1 MNKAKPA
8 SASKTAKRVTTTKNQ
23 ASTQGK
29 KSAEATK
36 ATSPKAETSSAATLT
51 VGQKAPTFTLLDDA
65 GKTVKLSDLKGKTV
79 VLFFYPKDDTP
90 GCTKEACS
98 FRDGLRDIRKRGAIV
113 IGVSPDSVESHQKF
127 SKKFELNF
135 PLLSDVEKTML
146 QAYGVWKEKSMYGR
160 TYMGV
165 ERTTFI
171 IDEKGKIA
179 AVFPK
184 VKVEKH
190 FDQVLDALH
199 EMSATS

>member
-1 MNKAKPA
+1 MKKAT
-8 SASKTAKRVTTTKNQ
+8 TAKSQ

-29 KSAEATK
+29 KSAKATK
-36 ATSPKAETSSAATLT
+36 ATSSKAEASPAATLK
-51 VGQKAPTFTLLDDA
+51 VGQKAPAFTLLDDT

-113 IGVSPDSVESHQKF
+113 LGVSPDSVESHKKF

-135 PLLSDVEKTML
+135 PLLSDVDKNML
-146 QAYGVWKEKSMYGR
+146 QTYGVWKEKSMYGR
-160 TYMGV
+160 KYMGV

-171 IDEKGKIA
+171 IDGKGKVA

-184 VKVEKH
+184 VKVEQH
-190 FDQVLDALH
+190 FDQVLDALQ
-199 EMSATS
+199 EMSAT

>member
-1 MNKAKPA
+1 MKKASTASRPKTTTRATTAKSQTAKRIAKPA
-8 SASKTAKRVTTTKNQ
+8 TAAKE
-23 ASTQGK
+23 
-29 KSAEATK
+29 KS
-36 ATSPKAETSSAATLT
+36 SKAEPSSAVTLK
-51 VGQKAPTFTLLDDA
+51 VGQKAPAFSLLNDKGDA
-65 GKTVKLSDLKGKTV
+65 VKLSDLKGKTV

-98 FRDGLRDIRKRGAIV
+98 FRDGLREIQKRGAIV
-113 IGVSPDSVESHQKF
+113 VGVSPDSVESHKKF

-160 TYMGV
+160 TYMGI

-171 IDEKGKIA
+171 IDEKGKIV

-184 VKVEKH
+184 VKVDQH
-190 FDQVLDALH
+190 FDQVLQVLK
-199 EMSATS
+199 EKSLK

>member
-1 MNKAKPA
+1 MKNTTTASRNKA
-8 SASKTAKRVTTTKNQ
+8 AKRTTTANSQAIKKMTKPTKAINAKA
-23 ASTQGK
+23 AST
-29 KSAEATK
+29 SAT
-36 ATSPKAETSSAATLT
+36 TLK
-51 VGQKAPTFTLLDDA
+51 VGQKAPAFTLLNDK
-65 GKTVKLSDLKGKTV
+65 GETVKLSELKGKTV

-98 FRDGLRDIRKRGAIV
+98 FRDGLRDIQKRGAIV
-113 IGVSPDSVESHQKF
+113 VGVSPDSVESHKKF
-127 SKKFELNF
+127 SKKFDLNF

-160 TYMGV
+160 TYMGI

-184 VKVEKH
+184 VKVDQH
-190 FDQVLDALH
+190 YDQVLQALQ
-199 EMSATS
+199 EKS